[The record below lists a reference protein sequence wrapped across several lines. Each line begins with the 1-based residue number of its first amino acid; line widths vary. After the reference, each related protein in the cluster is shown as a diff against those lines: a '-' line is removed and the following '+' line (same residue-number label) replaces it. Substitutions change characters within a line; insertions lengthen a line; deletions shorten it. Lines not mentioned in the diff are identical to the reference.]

1 MASAVRSVL
10 PDNSTLAGSVLR
22 GGAWVVAGNIFTRIS
37 SVIRVV
43 ILGRLLSPSDFGIAA
58 LAAGVY
64 IWLEQL
70 GQTGLQTT
78 LISRAGDIRP
88 HLRTAWTINLMRSGA
103 AMAVMLVTA
112 HWVAE
117 FLNTPEL
124 TNILRV
130 TALGFAIKAFESP
143 ALVYVRRDLKFR
155 DEVQL
160 TAISTVAGL
169 IVTVVVGI
177 YLRNAWAVALGTLCT
192 QAVQTALSYRIQPF
206 RPQLEFDMRI
216 ARELFGFS
224 RWIMWNNIAVFPLR
238 YLTGIIVG
246 KVLGTRA
253 LGFFQV
259 ASQLA
264 YLPTSQ
270 IGFALSGLLLP
281 AFAKLETKSGLRQSL
296 VRVITVLTA
305 VMIPGA
311 CFVSAFAE
319 LIIRITIGDKW
330 VPAAPVAQLLVWAG
344 IAASM
349 SEIVSQILIRQGF
362 PKYVLFVNASRA
374 VILLGGFYPVLKIW
388 GNCGMAGLLLFI
400 AIGGL
405 IAQLLMTH
413 YQLHFRRREL
423 LHSQRIAA
431 AISAPVII
439 AYVGMMVLDLTYAVQ
454 AALAAI
460 TLASCGYV
468 VFALRYSLAN
478 IIVPRSR

>member
-1 MASAVRSVL
+1 M
-10 PDNSTLAGSVLR
+10 
-22 GGAWVVAGNIFTRIS
+22 
-37 SVIRVV
+37 
-43 ILGRLLSPSDFGIAA
+43 
-58 LAAGVY
+58 
-64 IWLEQL
+64 
-70 GQTGLQTT
+70 
-78 LISRAGDIRP
+78 
-88 HLRTAWTINLMRSGA
+88 
-103 AMAVMLVTA
+103 
-112 HWVAE
+112 
-117 FLNTPEL
+117 
-124 TNILRV
+124 
-130 TALGFAIKAFESP
+130 
-143 ALVYVRRDLKFR
+143 
-155 DEVQL
+155 
-160 TAISTVAGL
+160 
-169 IVTVVVGI
+169 
-177 YLRNAWAVALGTLCT
+177 
-192 QAVQTALSYRIQPF
+192 
-206 RPQLEFDMRI
+206 
-216 ARELFGFS
+216 
-224 RWIMWNNIAVFPLR
+224 
-238 YLTGIIVG
+238 
-246 KVLGTRA
+246 
-253 LGFFQV
+253 
-259 ASQLA
+259 
-264 YLPTSQ
+264 PTSQ

-281 AFAKLETKSGLRQSL
+281 AFAKVETKSGLRQSL

-330 VPAAPVAQLLVWAG
+330 VPAVPVAQLLVWAG

-400 AIGGL
+400 AGGGL
-405 IAQLLMTH
+405 IAQVLMTH

-431 AISAPVII
+431 AISAPVIM